1 MGARQEKYFAAAN
14 SADGFVNYFPQIFG
28 EGGCQRLYVIKGG
41 PGTGK
46 SCFMKQVGARA
57 EKRGM
62 PVTYY
67 YCSSDA
73 DSLDGLMIGNG
84 KIGILDGT
92 APHVWEPHLAG
103 AFEQI
108 VNLGDFW
115 NADLLASRKREIAH
129 LTKKK
134 GECYQ
139 NAYRYL
145 AAYGQVM
152 RTLAIGAEAMLEKE
166 KAERAAERLVKK
178 YGCTGKGFC
187 ESVGLCDSLGMGGR
201 VRLDTY
207 EEFADTLYTVEG
219 VEDTSFLFFD
229 ALYKACRHHGVN
241 VRISRDPLLPER
253 IDALTMVDSAVT
265 FSKEGD
271 GEIIHMR
278 RFINDEAHRQ
288 CRRERRRDLLL
299 GAQLVKCAEQCLQEA
314 KQHHFSVEALFY
326 DAMDFVAKEQFTE
339 MFCKKVI
346 ENGF

>member
-134 GECYQ
+134 G
-139 NAYRYL
+139 
-145 AAYGQVM
+145 
-152 RTLAIGAEAMLEKE
+152 
-166 KAERAAERLVKK
+166 
-178 YGCTGKGFC
+178 
-187 ESVGLCDSLGMGGR
+187 
-201 VRLDTY
+201 
-207 EEFADTLYTVEG
+207 
-219 VEDTSFLFFD
+219 
-229 ALYKACRHHGVN
+229 AC
-241 VRISRDPLLPER
+241 
-253 IDALTMVDSAVT
+253 
-265 FSKEGD
+265 
-271 GEIIHMR
+271 
-278 RFINDEAHRQ
+278 
-288 CRRERRRDLLL
+288 
-299 GAQLVKCAEQCLQEA
+299 
-314 KQHHFSVEALFY
+314 
-326 DAMDFVAKEQFTE
+326 
-339 MFCKKVI
+339 
-346 ENGF
+346 